1 VSCSGLELFVVLT
14 LILLMDV
21 VVLAGLLAELGVL

>member
-1 VSCSGLELFVVLT
+1 VSRSGLELFVVLT